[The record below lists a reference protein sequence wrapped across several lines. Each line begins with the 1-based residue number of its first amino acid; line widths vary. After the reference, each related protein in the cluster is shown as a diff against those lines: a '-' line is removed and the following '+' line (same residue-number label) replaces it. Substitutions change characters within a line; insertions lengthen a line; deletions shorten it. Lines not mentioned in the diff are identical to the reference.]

1 MAWLSAS
8 IAPYCNCFDHN
19 YVDRN
24 EDWEHYL
31 PLLLYAYRTATHSPT
46 GVSPFVLMYG
56 CESKKAQFNP
66 NTAFDISSYQAHL
79 QRKLAE
85 LHDFV
90 ELNLSQAAHFQKSF
104 NDNHSQLRFFR
115 PGTTIWLSCSS
126 NLQESLSL
134 GWEGSWTVRSTKTP
148 VSIEIT
154 DGQKTKVVH
163 VN

>member
-1 MAWLSAS
+1 
-8 IAPYCNCFDHN
+8 
-19 YVDRN
+19 
-24 EDWEHYL
+24 
-31 PLLLYAYRTATHSPT
+31 
-46 GVSPFVLMYG
+46 MYG

-90 ELNLSQAAHFQKSF
+90 ELNLFQAAHFQKSF

-115 PGTTIWLSCSS
+115 PGTTIWLSVPTSGK
-126 NLQESLSL
+126 LEPR
-134 GWEGSWTVRSTKTP
+134 WEGSWTVRSTKTP